1 MDKYEDDR
9 FKGCCPTCGQR
20 FYKEVFEAAQ
30 ALIGTPCAVNVDNYI
45 DSLKKFEMEDN
56 MDLDEF
62 KNLQIEKEINSLS
75 HYEMCRLARFAPVG
89 HKYFDKSEPYWGLF
103 KKRFEK
109 LGGFT
114 PEISKDLG

>member
-1 MDKYEDDR
+1 
-9 FKGCCPTCGQR
+9 
-20 FYKEVFEAAQ
+20 
-30 ALIGTPCAVNVDNYI
+30 
-45 DSLKKFEMEDN
+45 

-75 HYEMCRLARFAPVG
+75 HYEMCRLTRFASSE
-89 HKYFDKSEPYWGLF
+89 HKYFDKEKPYWELF

-114 PEISKDLG
+114 PEISKRLGW